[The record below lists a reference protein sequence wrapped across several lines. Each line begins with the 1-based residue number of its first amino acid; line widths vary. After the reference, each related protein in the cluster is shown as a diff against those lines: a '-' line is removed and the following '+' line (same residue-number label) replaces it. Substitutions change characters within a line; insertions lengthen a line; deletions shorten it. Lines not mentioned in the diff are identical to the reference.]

1 MVPIYSA
8 RKQMQKQDKIHETTI
23 DTQGQAEE
31 FQGQLGLQSENLSQP
46 ERNKVFQQKS
56 LSRLPYTMGKPN
68 AQENR
73 FMEQNN
79 RNVRVTLKRS
89 SRNLHSSY
97 NTGY

>member
-1 MVPIYSA
+1 
-8 RKQMQKQDKIHETTI
+8 MQKQDKIHETTI
-23 DTQGQAEE
+23 DTQGQSEE